1 MKFKD
6 LHPPILE
13 LAPGQT
19 FHRVQLTRA
28 RKTSVRI
35 NGLLLAPTGLQSGRF
50 CLTSEATA
58 YLADSEHTA
67 LYESIFRR
75 DVHCRSLDEL
85 ARKSLVTFITKGPLR
100 LADVRALAEPY
111 PVLQAQ
117 RIAITQAFAQECRGQ
132 QLDGIVY
139 ASAQHPQHACIALF
153 ATGMAQMKKVGS
165 LPLVKPGTR
174 QVLTCVT
181 DAARRSGV
189 PLMNFADSQ

>member
-35 NGLLLAPTGLQSGRF
+35 NGFLLAPTGLQSGRF
-50 CLTSEATA
+50 CLPSEATA

-75 DVHCRSLDEL
+75 EVHSRSLDDL
-85 ARKSLVTFITKGPLR
+85 ARKSLVTFATKGRLR

-117 RIAITQAFAQECRGQ
+117 RIAITQGFAQECRAQ

-139 ASAQHPQHACIALF
+139 ASAQHPLHACVALF
-153 ATGMAQMKKVGS
+153 ESGMAQVKKVSS
-165 LPLVKPGTR
+165 LPLVRPGTR
-174 QVLTCVT
+174 QLLTCVT

-189 PLMNFADSQ
+189 ALLDFPDAD

>member
-35 NGLLLAPTGLQSGRF
+35 NGLLLAPTGLKSGRF
-50 CLTSEATA
+50 CLQSEPTA

-75 DVHCRSLDEL
+75 DVHSRSLDEL
-85 ARKSLVTFITKGPLR
+85 ARKSLVTFTTKGRLR

-111 PVLQAQ
+111 PC
-117 RIAITQAFAQECRGQ
+117 FKPN
-132 QLDGIVY
+132 
-139 ASAQHPQHACIALF
+139 ASPLPKPLRKSAERSNWTASSMHQPNTPCMRALHC
-153 ATGMAQMKKVGS
+153 
-165 LPLVKPGTR
+165 L
-174 QVLTCVT
+174 
-181 DAARRSGV
+181 RRAWRS
-189 PLMNFADSQ
+189 

>member
-6 LHPPILE
+6 LHPPIIE

-35 NGLLLAPTGLQSGRF
+35 NGLLLAPTGLQTGRF
-50 CLTSEATA
+50 CLPSEATA

-75 DVHCRSLDEL
+75 DVHSRSLGEL
-85 ARKSLVTFITKGPLR
+85 ARKSLVTFTTKGRLR
-100 LADVRALAEPY
+100 LVDLRALAEPY

-117 RIAITQAFAQECRGQ
+117 RIAITQAFAQECRAK

-153 ATGMAQMKKVGS
+153 ASGMAQVKKVAF
-165 LPLVKPGTR
+165 LPLVKRGTR
-174 QVLTCVT
+174 QLLTCVT

-189 PLMNFADSQ
+189 PLMDYPEVG

>member
-1 MKFKD
+1 MKLQD
-6 LHPPILE
+6 LHPPIIE

-19 FHRVQLTRA
+19 FHRVQLSRA
-28 RKTSVRI
+28 RRTSVRM
-35 NGLLLAPTGLQSGRF
+35 NGLLLAPIGLMASRF
-50 CLTSEATA
+50 DLPHEATV

-67 LYESIFRR
+67 LYEAIFRR
-75 DVHCRSLDEL
+75 DVHSRSLDEL
-85 ARKSLVTFITKGPLR
+85 ARKSLVTFTTRGRLR

-117 RIAITQAFAQECRGQ
+117 RIAITQTFAQKCRAQ

-139 ASAQHPQHACIALF
+139 ASAQHPLHACTALF
-153 ATGMAQMKKVGS
+153 ESGMRHLKKVAS

-174 QVLTCVT
+174 QLLTCVT

-189 PLMNFADSQ
+189 PLLDWPDTH